1 MRVGAV
7 VAEARFPKAK
17 RFPHELTAARPPRA
31 RHHSQECLGSPCILR
46 GGGEKGDARARLPDC
61 LSVRQTVLT
70 PPPSLVSVPDGMYIG
85 ADLFRR
91 CLGELHDLL
100 RDDKLQDS
108 IVIILANKQDVPD
121 SLSAPEVNT
130 IF

>member
-1 MRVGAV
+1 MRVHV
-7 VAEARFPKAK
+7 CLTVFPCAK
-17 RFPHELTAARPPRA
+17 
-31 RHHSQECLGSPCILR
+31 PCSL
-46 GGGEKGDARARLPDC
+46 LH
-61 LSVRQTVLT
+61 
-70 PPPSLVSVPDGMYIG
+70 PPSSVFPMGCIG

-121 SLSAPEVNT
+121 SLSAPEVHT

>member
-1 MRVGAV
+1 MRVHV
-7 VAEARFPKAK
+7 CLTVFPCAK
-17 RFPHELTAARPPRA
+17 
-31 RHHSQECLGSPCILR
+31 PCSL
-46 GGGEKGDARARLPDC
+46 LH
-61 LSVRQTVLT
+61 
-70 PPPSLVSVPDGMYIG
+70 PPSSVFPMGCIG
-85 ADLFRR
+85 ADLFNADLFRR